1 MKPNRI
7 PEKSQ
12 KATSTQSEG
21 VWDFSGILWIINCAA
36 LVLTG
41 STLGPSCGN
50 LGPSFLPH
58 MFAQPTHSKNLPAR
72 ESTKCRHKGSARLGG
87 GRHSPPG
94 GLSIKSAAPKGA
106 RRVESVTTSAMS
118 QLSSPSSGPPP
129 GLRIPPG
136 GLQKVRRRASDN
148 HLKSEL
154 LFC

>member
-94 GLSIKSAAPKGA
+94 GLSIKSAAPAGRSVFKTLRKICIFCLILKFYRLRA
-106 RRVESVTTSAMS
+106 FRRA
-118 QLSSPSSGPPP
+118 GPPIP
-129 GLRIPPG
+129 KKYLQLRTN
-136 GLQKVRRRASDN
+136 V
-148 HLKSEL
+148 
-154 LFC
+154 

>member
-94 GLSIKSAAPKGA
+94 GLSIKSAAPAG
-106 RRVESVTTSAMS
+106 RSVFKTLRKICIFCLIPISTGFAHSVGQD
-118 QLSSPSSGPPP
+118 QLCPN
-129 GLRIPPG
+129 I
-136 GLQKVRRRASDN
+136 ASN
-148 HLKSEL
+148 FEGFSMAVIL
-154 LFC
+154 